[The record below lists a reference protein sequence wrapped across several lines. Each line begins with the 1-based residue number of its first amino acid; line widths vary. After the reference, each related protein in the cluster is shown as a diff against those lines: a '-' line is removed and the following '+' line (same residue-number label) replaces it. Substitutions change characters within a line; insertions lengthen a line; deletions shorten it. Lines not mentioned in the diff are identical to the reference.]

1 MVPVG
6 SHRAVA
12 SGIDPAGYMTGIK
25 ARRPRGARPMDVE
38 AFAVMAIAAT
48 VGAGV
53 QAAIGFA
60 FGLIAAPVLLV
71 AMQSQ
76 SAIQVLV
83 VIHLVQSA
91 MLVPRLWRQAPDR
104 LLRLLIVGSVF
115 GFPLGLAVFMSLEL
129 KTLTLVVGLAL
140 LAFSALFALRETGRL
155 RIADLPADRLPSWSI
170 LLTGL
175 ATGFLTAVLVM
186 PGPPVIVL
194 NAWTRLAKDI
204 SRALSLTFFAFC
216 YVMAT
221 MLHATV
227 GAMPASAWWTAML
240 LAPFVIVGTR
250 IGAGLSAHLSESRFK
265 LAVLCVATVSGA
277 YAVWSAL

>member
-1 MVPVG
+1 
-6 SHRAVA
+6 
-12 SGIDPAGYMTGIK
+12 
-25 ARRPRGARPMDVE
+25 MDAE
-38 AFAVMAIAAT
+38 TFAIMAAAAT

-71 AMQSQ
+71 AMQSG

-91 MLVPRLWRQAPDR
+91 MMVPGLWRRAPGGV
-104 LLRLLIVGSVF
+104 LRLLMLGSVF
-115 GFPLGLAVFMSLEL
+115 GFPLGLAVFMSLDL
-129 KTLTLVVGLAL
+129 KALTLVVGCSLIV
-140 LAFSALFALRETGRL
+140 FSGLFALRETGHM
-155 RIADLPADRLPSWSI
+155 RIAEIAIDALPRWSI

-175 ATGFLTAVLVM
+175 ATGFLTAVLVL

-194 NAWTRLAKDI
+194 NAWARLEKDV

-221 MLHATV
+221 ALHATV
-227 GAMPASAWWTAML
+227 GGMPAVAWQTAFW
-240 LAPFVIVGTR
+240 LAPFVVIGTI
-250 IGAGLSAHLSESRFK
+250 IGSRLSGRLSEGWFRLS
-265 LAVLCVATVSGA
+265 VLVVAAASGI
-277 YAVWSAL
+277 YAVRSTL